1 MGRKLNFGHGSNKAN
16 EPSYW
21 RHQTGIFR
29 YLEPWEDIDHV
40 IISAGLLQV
49 SEFKFFKV
57 AYADWYGDDI
67 SDSSLEPIFTKYVY
81 QDVVPPWVRHL
92 ARRVMSRS
100 EEGSLD
106 PKDFNVQPPKASPER
121 QTQGWGY
128 VITLGFVLV
137 LFLVLIS
144 DFTPY

>member
-1 MGRKLNFGHGSNKAN
+1 MAGRFSSENGSRKNSQ
-16 EPSYW
+16 PSYW
-21 RHQTGIFR
+21 RQRSGILR

-67 SDSSLEPIFTKYVY
+67 SDSSLEPIFTRYVY

-92 ARRVMSRS
+92 ARIVMARS
-100 EEGSLD
+100 EAGSLN
-106 PKDFNVQPPKASPER
+106 PQDFNIQHPRANEER
-121 QTQGWGY
+121 QTRGWGY
-128 VITLGFVLV
+128 LITLGFVLV